1 MGESDK
7 GVDSVVDDLEN
18 LGLATEVTVIVG
30 DGEGTFKC
38 ERELLSRGCGYF
50 KALFA
55 FPGKMG
61 RVGHR
66 DDEVRLDVIGHE
78 TFQDVLDII
87 GATGRIFSDVV
98 RFHGLNRPKTL
109 LS

>member
-18 LGLATEVTVIVG
+18 LGLASEVTVVVG
-30 DGEGTFKC
+30 DDGEGTFKC

-55 FPGKMG
+55 FPGKKMG
-61 RVGHR
+61 RVG
-66 DDEVRLDVIGHE
+66 DCDM
-78 TFQDVLDII
+78 
-87 GATGRIFSDVV
+87 
-98 RFHGLNRPKTL
+98 L
-109 LS
+109 LAICIASCKIPVELTNS